1 MNNQK
6 PNFFSDR
13 FIYLEK
19 IDIKNLKKILLL
31 KDKKYNN
38 KKYAEIFKNHDD
50 KISNFIK
57 KNYGY

>member
-1 MNNQK
+1 VYNQK

-13 FIYLEK
+13 FIYLK
-19 IDIKNLKKILLL
+19 NIDVKKLKKILLL
-31 KDKKYNN
+31 KKKKYNN
-38 KKYAEIFKNHDD
+38 KEYIEILKNHDD